1 MRILPEVLQD
11 DMETGHVVVLTVHIL
26 HGHIGGHLGEG
37 LQQLGEGQVIASRR
51 RLHQK
56 YLMVYI
62 KNISCES
69 HLGIIAG
76 QDGEHGS
83 VVVVYPVLGRGSLLH
98 SGGHSE
104 AEEGDEE
111 DPILGLRL
119 SGNIL
124 LVHGRGGKYNIRDI
138 T

>member
-69 HLGIIAG
+69 HLGILAG

-83 VVVVYPVLGRGSLLH
+83 VVVVYPVLRRGSLLH

-111 DPILGLRL
+111 DPRSPPLW
-119 SGNIL
+119 
-124 LVHGRGGKYNIRDI
+124 KYI
-138 T
+138 TCTWAGWKV

>member
-1 MRILPEVLQD
+1 MI
-11 DMETGHVVVLTVHIL
+11 
-26 HGHIGGHLGEG
+26 HL
-37 LQQLGEGQVIASRR
+37 
-51 RLHQK
+51 
-56 YLMVYI
+56 

-69 HLGIIAG
+69 HLGILAG

-111 DPILGLRL
+111 VPL
-119 SGNIL
+119 SPPL
-124 LVHGRGGKYNIRDI
+124 WKYI
-138 T
+138 TCTWAGWKV